1 MAIILQYVGALSMML
16 PAASIVYFQLNRK
29 RKKHEYSYW
38 LFVLYFSVAF
48 FFQTTISALSLAGT
62 TNVNI
67 VRVYVVVEMLLL
79 GGFLLILLQGNK
91 ALTLTKIFAL
101 ITVPILIDILFG
113 EINNPP
119 YEMIVINCLAFSLLG
134 FKTVAKVNILV
145 SERKYS
151 WYYYIIL
158 GILIYSLNNV
168 VVFGFASVTL
178 FFAYNLHAILV
189 VTQNILFTKGV
200 ICYHR
205 QQ

>member
-1 MAIILQYVGALSMML
+1 MIL
-16 PAASIVYFQLNRK
+16 PAACIVYCHVRNK
-29 RKKHEYSYW
+29 RRTHSYGYW
-38 LFVLYFSVAF
+38 LFVIYFSAAF
-48 FFQTTISALSLAGT
+48 FFQTTISSLSLAGMS
-62 TNVNI
+62 NVNI

-79 GGFLLILLQGNK
+79 GGFLLVLLKGNK
-91 ALTLTKIFAL
+91 ALTLSRIIAL

-113 EINNPP
+113 KINNPP
-119 YEMIVINCLAFSLLG
+119 YEMIVINCLVLSLFG
-134 FKTVAKVNILV
+134 FKTVAKVNILLN
-145 SERKYS
+145 ERKYS

-200 ICYHR
+200 ICYH
-205 QQ
+205 QQQ